1 MVGTVIDNDVLNELL
16 SNSERTLETLMRCLR
31 MTLDFRLLTS
41 PKEDR
46 QTSKD
51 TAALSVVRFQYYTS
65 VHLSSPYNA
74 LLVALMTT
82 STMVQILIDPE
93 NIQVFQ
99 KFTS

>member
-1 MVGTVIDNDVLNELL
+1 
-16 SNSERTLETLMRCLR
+16 MRCLR

-41 PKEDR
+41 PKDR
-46 QTSKD
+46 QTSED

-65 VHLSSPYNA
+65 VQLSSPYNT

-82 STMVQILIDPE
+82 PTMVQILIDPE
-93 NIQVFQ
+93 DIQVFQ

>member
-1 MVGTVIDNDVLNELL
+1 MVGTIIDNDVLNELL

-46 QTSKD
+46 RTSED

-93 NIQVFQ
+93 NIQAFQ

>member
-16 SNSERTLETLMRCLR
+16 SNSEWTLGPLMCCLR

-46 QTSKD
+46 RTSKD

-65 VHLSSPYNA
+65 VQLSSPYNTP
-74 LLVALMTT
+74 LVALMTT
-82 STMVQILIDPE
+82 PTIVQILIDPE
-93 NIQVFQ
+93 DIQVFQ